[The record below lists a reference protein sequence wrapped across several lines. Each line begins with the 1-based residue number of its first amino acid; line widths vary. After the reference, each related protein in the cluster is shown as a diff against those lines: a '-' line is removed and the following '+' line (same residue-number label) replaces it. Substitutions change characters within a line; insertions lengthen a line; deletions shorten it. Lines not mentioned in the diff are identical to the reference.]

1 MTHTLFRSLIAN
13 SRELWE
19 DTGLAVVDI
28 DIRVTDIVSLEVMI
42 EPMRTG

>member
-19 DTGLAVVDI
+19 YTGLAVVDI
-28 DIRVTDIVSLEVMI
+28 EIRVTDIVSLEVMI